1 MPAPRQDQVAILLD
15 RFPGPQTLRRSTS
28 KWLRMLAIGI
38 AFVALGVVFIRTP
51 LTFSGDSL
59 VNDSSA
65 LLISLGLARD
75 APEVVTEVGWVTV
88 AFFGIGSVIS
98 IISLLPGAAGLTLG
112 NYGFVVRNLFRRLSY
127 RWRDI
132 GEFEVVEVKYG
143 FGSRKLV
150 GFNDHTA
157 AAGTVAAINTRLT
170 GRNSAL
176 PDTYGLSVE
185 DLARLMTLWRGRAV
199 VESS

>member
-1 MPAPRQDQVAILLD
+1 MPDPRQDQVAILLD
-15 RFPGPQTLRRSTS
+15 RFPSPQTLRRSAS
-28 KWLRMLAIGI
+28 KWLWMLAIGI

-51 LTFSGDSL
+51 LTFSGNSQ
-59 VNDSSA
+59 VNGFSA
-65 LLISLGLARD
+65 LLTSLGLARD
-75 APEVVTEVGWVTV
+75 APEVVTEVGWLTV

-112 NYGFVVRNLFRRLSY
+112 NEGFAVRSLFCRVSY
-127 RWRDI
+127 RWLDVR
-132 GEFEVVEVKYG
+132 EFAVVEVNYG

-150 GFNDHTA
+150 GFNDHSA
-157 AAGTVAAINTRLT
+157 AAGTVAAINARLT

-199 VESS
+199 VEPS